1 LAVAKYILAD
11 LVRVRTLRKDRVERE
26 LVAAK
31 ERLAEAE
38 RQVPIR
44 EKELEDYRNWVDS
57 EINRLYTEIIRKSV
71 HKAAVDDLTYAV
83 RALRA
88 KEPEYVKRVQ
98 DAKEDVKKAQDLLE
112 EKKVERI
119 QAQRNLEKLDAH
131 REEWMVEQAKLE
143 EFLSDKEL
151 EESFR
156 PKGVGEAEL
165 EKTFI

>member
-1 LAVAKYILAD
+1 MAKYILAD

-26 LVAAK
+26 LLAAK

-38 RQVPIR
+38 KQVPIC

-57 EINRLYTEIIRKSV
+57 EINRLYMEILRKSV
-71 HKAAVDDLTYAV
+71 HKASIDDLTYAI
-83 RALRA
+83 RSLRE

-98 DAKEDVKKAQDLLE
+98 DAKEDVKKAQKLLE
-112 EKKVERI
+112 EKKNERI
-119 QAQRNLEKLDAH
+119 LAQRNLKKLDAH
-131 REEWMVEQAKLE
+131 KEEWMAEQAKLE

-156 PKGVGEAEL
+156 PKGANEVKFQ
-165 EKTFI
+165 KTLI